1 MYNSPMDENL
11 EKLLPAIEEQLASPE
26 TPYVHETYDRI
37 LKEPDIDEKEAKAM
51 LAFCL
56 ADEIE
61 VMMTEE
67 RPFDSDRYQMLLNL
81 LPIMPEGK

>member
-1 MYNSPMDENL
+1 MDEAV

-26 TPYVHETYDRI
+26 TPYVLEAFERI
-37 LKEPDIDEKEAKAM
+37 LGEPDIEEEEAKAM

-61 VMMTEE
+61 AMMAAE
-67 RPFDSDRYQMLLNL
+67 RPFNIERYQMLLGL
-81 LPIMPEGK
+81 LPVMPEGR